1 MMTSNGKGS
10 ESSARVVKRL
20 RNLKEVMVEW
30 IGGKDL
36 VEPVDRQVRD
46 WMSMLERQRLYMH
59 VKDILMIVCL
69 GVLKIDFCKFQDT
82 GQKDN
87 QRAPV
92 SFRDV
97 AKFVTPSIT

>member
-20 RNLKEVMVEW
+20 RNLKEVMVGW

-46 WMSMLERQRLYMH
+46 WSMSMTKRSNSA
-59 VKDILMIVCL
+59 KDYIC
-69 GVLKIDFCKFQDT
+69 T
-82 GQKDN
+82 
-87 QRAPV
+87 
-92 SFRDV
+92 
-97 AKFVTPSIT
+97 